1 MFNCTKDLSL
11 REWQDRLQYLTQ
23 IHALV
28 KIGSVTL
35 FPEEAEEVYQDGKY
49 IVTGTKIYQVNY
61 SNAQQKYYGQQIYA
75 NPKGQRLTRR
85 DRYYVYTAEQ
95 VNHLLGV
102 DWVK

>member
-35 FPEEAEEVYQDGKY
+35 FPEEAEEVYQGGKY
-49 IVTGTKIYQVNY
+49 IVTGTKMPSVR
-61 SNAQQKYYGQQIYA
+61 SS
-75 NPKGQRLTRR
+75 
-85 DRYYVYTAEQ
+85 
-95 VNHLLGV
+95 
-102 DWVK
+102 